1 MESVVAIPSDPK
13 GVESSSIDQIDEDE
27 DDFLLSTTNRVILDA
42 NQMLLD
48 LKREID
54 NKNLLINNNSLR
66 LEELKQEVTRKSQDL
81 EELKKGHK
89 EALFEK
95 DKLVMNIIE

>member
-1 MESVVAIPSDPK
+1 MESVVVVSSDQK
-13 GVESSSIDQIDEDE
+13 GVESSASDQIDEDE

-54 NKNLLINNNSLR
+54 NKNLLISNNSLR
-66 LEELKQEVTRKSQDL
+66 LDELKQEVARKSQDL

-95 DKLVMNIIE
+95 DKLVLNIID